1 MRVAFGPFTFD
12 AASRELAQAGR
23 RLHLSPKA
31 FDVLHVLL
39 ERRPA
44 VVTKAEL
51 HERVWSGA
59 FVVDANLSVAIAE
72 IRQALGGSKDG
83 QFIRTV
89 HRVGY
94 AFCAQATAVG
104 ADAPGDRGL
113 PFSRCWLRW
122 NDRRFQL
129 SPGENVIGRD
139 PRSAVWIDASGV
151 SRRHALI
158 RVNESGVSIEDL
170 GSSNGT
176 FVGGEAIQSART
188 LADGDQIEVGSARLQ
203 LRVWSEERQPPTER
217 IKRG

>member
-113 PFSRCWLRW
+113 PFSRCWLRCC
-122 NDRRFQL
+122 RC
-129 SPGENVIGRD
+129 
-139 PRSAVWIDASGV
+139 AC
-151 SRRHALI
+151 SRR
-158 RVNESGVSIEDL
+158 ESRRIWPPSPDR
-170 GSSNGT
+170 S
-176 FVGGEAIQSART
+176 RK
-188 LADGDQIEVGSARLQ
+188 
-203 LRVWSEERQPPTER
+203 LRPTWAS
-217 IKRG
+217 